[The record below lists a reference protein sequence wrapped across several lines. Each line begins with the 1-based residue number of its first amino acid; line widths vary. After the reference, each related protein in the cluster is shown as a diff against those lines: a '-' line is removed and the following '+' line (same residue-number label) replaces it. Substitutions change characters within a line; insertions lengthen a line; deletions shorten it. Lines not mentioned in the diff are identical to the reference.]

1 MFLGCEERSIMDEVI
16 QASMRATGDPVCIC
30 MYMKQPM
37 MREITAFLLTFDF
50 SSFLIDFEILQ

>member
-16 QASMRATGDPVCIC
+16 QASMRATGDSV
-30 MYMKQPM
+30 YMKQPM